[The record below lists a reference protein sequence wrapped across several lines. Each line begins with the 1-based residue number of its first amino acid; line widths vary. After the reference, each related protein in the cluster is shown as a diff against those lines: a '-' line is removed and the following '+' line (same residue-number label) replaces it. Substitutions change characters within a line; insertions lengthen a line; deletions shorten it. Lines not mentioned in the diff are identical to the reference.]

1 LAHSKTKRRSKPVRK
16 KNGKQNDVKRSVIGA
31 ALFAGLQTQLEG
43 IPLLL
48 EDATSAAILHRPPS
62 GKWSAHENLAHVARY
77 HEIFIERVSRMLTE
91 NNPVLP
97 RYRAEEDPLWPS
109 WAALPTEEIL
119 RRLKI
124 LRRRV
129 VALLEPLTRAQMS
142 RRGVHPVFGE
152 MSIQLW
158 TEFFLVH
165 EGHHLYVALQQVR
178 ANG

>member
-1 LAHSKTKRRSKPVRK
+1 
-16 KNGKQNDVKRSVIGA
+16 VKRSVIGT
-31 ALFAGLQTQLEG
+31 ALLAGLQTQLEG
-43 IPLLL
+43 IPLIL

-62 GKWSAHENLAHVARY
+62 GKWSAHENLAHAARY
-77 HEIFIERVSRMLTE
+77 HEIFIERVSRILAE

-97 RYRAEEDPLWPS
+97 RYRAEEDPFWPP
-109 WAALPTEEIL
+109 WVALSTDEIL

-129 VALLEPLTRAQMS
+129 VALIEPLTRAQMS

-165 EGHHLYVALQQVR
+165 EGHHLYVALLQVR